1 MAYSWPGNVRELAN
15 VIERAVVLGNGPQLT
30 MHHLPARVIGA
41 QPPGGAE
48 VVAFHDAIN
57 SYRRELIVR
66 ALANSQ
72 GNRANAA
79 KALGMHRTHLM
90 KLLKALQIT

>member
-1 MAYSWPGNVRELAN
+1 
-15 VIERAVVLGNGPQLT
+15 VV
-30 MHHLPARVIGA
+30 GA
-41 QPPGGAE
+41 QPPAGSA
-48 VVAFHDAIN
+48 ALISFHDAIN

>member
-1 MAYSWPGNVRELAN
+1 
-15 VIERAVVLGNGPQLT
+15 

-41 QPPGGAE
+41 QPPGSAKE
-48 VVAFHDAIN
+48 VSFHDAIN

-66 ALANSQ
+66 ALAAAQ

-79 KALGMHRTHLM
+79 KALGVHRTHFM

>member
-1 MAYSWPGNVRELAN
+1 
-15 VIERAVVLGNGPQLT
+15 
-30 MHHLPARVIGA
+30 MHHLPARVVGA
-41 QPPGGAE
+41 QPPRSSE
-48 VVAFHDAIN
+48 VLSFHDAIN

-79 KALGMHRTHLM
+79 KALNMHRTHFM

>member
-1 MAYSWPGNVRELAN
+1 MPNHP
-15 VIERAVVLGNGPQLT
+15 AVPK
-30 MHHLPARVIGA
+30 
-41 QPPGGAE
+41 
-48 VVAFHDAIN
+48 VVSFHDAIN

-66 ALANSQ
+66 ALATSQ

-79 KALGMHRTHLM
+79 KALGMHRTHFM